1 MLPASSGDLRV
12 RPPTLTDVPRH
23 VPRNIPS
30 QVVWDIIKVESLP
43 TLSTSTITETNF
55 SFSLSN
61 HPSATSYTNL
71 YDQWTIPQFS
81 VSFVSLSPPGQT
93 TTVPRVYTAL
103 DFDNVST
110 GQTVATLEDF
120 STCRVQTL
128 EPGKSIVRSILPCIK
143 LTTAT
148 GASAVPT
155 RSWVDSATPA
165 QPFFGIR
172 SIATQI
178 GNAQP
183 TQPLLCVATIVF
195 AFRNQI

>member
-1 MLPASSGDLRV
+1 MVPTSSSDLRV
-12 RPPTLTDVPRH
+12 RPPSIMDIPKR

-43 TLSTSTITETNF
+43 TLSTSVITETNF

-61 HPSATSYTNL
+61 HPSAGSYTAL

-81 VSFVSLSPPGQT
+81 VAFMSLTPPGQAQT
-93 TTVPRVYTAL
+93 TPRVYTAL

-110 GQTVATLEDF
+110 GQTISTIEDF

-128 EPGKSIVRSILPCIK
+128 EPGKSLIRSIRPCTK
-143 LTTAT
+143 LSTTT

-155 RSWVDSATPA
+155 RCWVDSATPA

-172 SIATQI
+172 SVISTI
-178 GNAQP
+178 GTSAV
-183 TQPLLCVATIVF
+183 TQPVIAIATIVY